1 MKKRG
6 IIFTLVIA
14 LVYLAFTAG
23 FNFLPRSVYSEL
35 EKRELKRFPTFTLD
49 SLLDGSYAAAISSWY
64 SDTEPYRDTL
74 MYASMQLRDLLGVR
88 FGAQNIQYVAQD
100 QDKSIEAHGQEEAL
114 PEIPAEH
121 LPEAAEDTVRTV
133 KAFEPDT
140 TEGSAEDVAKV
151 ASSGIILVG
160 SGENVRALMGFFGTE
175 RGGAKYAEVV
185 SQYGAAFGKSVKVWC
200 MPIPT
205 STEFY
210 CPEEAARFT
219 KKQWPVFNSIF
230 TNLTHGVKPVDI
242 YSVLAEHT
250 AEPIYLRTDHH
261 WAPLGAYYA
270 AQKFAQ
276 VAGVPF
282 ADLSTYE
289 EHVVHKFVGSMYGYS
304 QNIAVK
310 KAPEDFVYYIPTG
323 VEYTTTYVNYTLD
336 EEFHVTGEGRPYKGK
351 YFFSFKDGS
360 GAAYTTFMGGDI
372 KLTKV
377 ETSTHNG
384 RRLLVFKDSFGNA
397 VPGYL
402 FHSFEEIHVADF
414 RYFTKDVVSYVD
426 ENRITDILFAN
437 NITNTCVNYTYSR
450 YRKFL
455 NPADPG
461 LSAFSKD
468 TIPESVR
475 LRMTGKS
482 YPEEGAAIDWAD
494 LRYLKLL
501 YYDFNGRVRKG
512 EMVCNKAIADDL
524 VAIFK
529 ELYKA
534 KYQIAGIRLIDDFG
548 ADDQRSMEANNTSC
562 FNYRT
567 ATNSETKLSAH
578 ALGLAVDVNPLQN
591 PYVKGDIVEPESA
604 REYADRTVDF
614 PHKITADDLC
624 CKLFRAHG
632 FQWGG
637 AWNSVKDYQ
646 HFEKKQ

>member
-1 MKKRG
+1 MKRG
-6 IIFTLVIA
+6 VFFVTVIA
-14 LVYLAFTAG
+14 LVYLFFTAA
-23 FNFLPRSVYSEL
+23 FNLLPRSRYSVL
-35 EKRELKRFPTFTLD
+35 EKRELNRFPSFTFD
-49 SLLDGSYAAAISSWY
+49 SLADGSYTAAISSWY

-74 MYASMQLRDLLGVR
+74 MELSMQFRDLLGIR
-88 FGAQNIQYVAQD
+88 LGEQNIQYVSQEKNAAVETAGEEQD
-100 QDKSIEAHGQEEAL
+100 
-114 PEIPAEH
+114 PVV
-121 LPEAAEDTVRTV
+121 AAEKQEHAEAVEDSVKSV
-133 KAFEPDT
+133 KAFEHVDA
-140 TEGSAEDVAKV
+140 EGGIDDVAKV

-175 RGGAKYAEVV
+175 RGGAKYAEVIN
-185 SQYGAAFGKSVKVWC
+185 QYGATFGKSVKVWC

-210 CPEEAARFT
+210 CPEDAAKFT

-230 TNLTHGVKPVDI
+230 SNLSNGVRAVDI
-242 YSVLAEHT
+242 YSVLAQHT
-250 AEPIYLRTDHH
+250 DEPIYLRTDHH

-270 AQKFAQ
+270 AQEFAR

-282 ADLSTYE
+282 GDLSRYE
-289 EHVVHKFVGSMYGYS
+289 EHVVHRFVGSMYGYS
-304 QNIAVK
+304 QNVAVK
-310 KAPEDFVYYIPTG
+310 KAPEDFVYHIPTE

-336 EEFHVTGEGRPYKGK
+336 EEFHVTGESRPYKSK

-402 FHSFEEIHVADF
+402 FYSFEEIHVADF

-426 ENRITDILFAN
+426 ENHITDILFAN

-455 NPADPG
+455 NPVDPG
-461 LSAFSKD
+461 LSAFSAD
-468 TIPESVR
+468 TIPEAVK
-475 LRMTGKS
+475 LRMTGRS
-482 YPEEGAAIDWAD
+482 YSEEDAGISLSD

-501 YYDFNGRVRKG
+501 YYDFGGRVRRG
-512 EMVCNKAIADDL
+512 EMVCNMAIADDL
-524 VAIFK
+524 LYIFK

-534 KYQIAGIRLIDDFG
+534 KYPIASIRLIDDFDG
-548 ADDQRSMEANNTSC
+548 DDQRSMEANNTSC

-567 ATNSETKLSAH
+567 KTSGTSLSAH
-578 ALGLAVDVNPLQN
+578 ARGMAVDVNPLQN
-591 PYVKGDIVEPESA
+591 PYVKGEIIEPEAA

-614 PHKITADDLC
+614 PHKITDDDLC
-624 CKLFRAHG
+624 CKLFRSRG

-637 AWNSVKDYQ
+637 AWNSLKDYQ
-646 HFEKKQ
+646 HFEKK

>member
-1 MKKRG
+1 MKRG
-6 IIFTLVIA
+6 SFFVVVTA
-14 LVYLAFTAG
+14 LVYLLFTAA
-23 FNFLPRSVYSEL
+23 FNLLPRSRFSML

-49 SLLDGSYAAAISSWY
+49 SLSDGSYTAAIASWY

-74 MYASMQLRDLLGVR
+74 MELSMQFRDLLGVR
-88 FGAQNIQYVAQD
+88 FGEQNIQFVSQEQD
-100 QDKSIEAHGQEEAL
+100 SGVEMAGEEDD
-114 PEIPAEH
+114 PVV
-121 LPEAAEDTVRTV
+121 AAEDTVTTV
-133 KAFEPDT
+133 KAFEYDAS
-140 TEGSAEDVAKV
+140 GGGADDVAKV

-160 SGENVRALMGFFGTE
+160 SGEDIRALMGFFGTE
-175 RGGAKYAEVV
+175 RGGAKYSEVIN
-185 SQYGAAFGKSVKVWC
+185 QYGAAFGNAVKVWC

-210 CPEEAARFT
+210 CPAEAAKFT

-230 TNLTHGVKPVDI
+230 SNLSNGVRAVDI
-242 YSVLAEHT
+242 YSVLSQHT
-250 AEPIYLRTDHH
+250 DEAIYLRTDHH

-270 AQKFAQ
+270 AQEFAR

-282 ADLSTYE
+282 ADLSSYE
-289 EHVVHKFVGSMYGYS
+289 EHVVHRFVGSMYGYS
-304 QNIAVK
+304 QNAAVK
-310 KAPEDFVYYIPTG
+310 KAPEDFVYHIPTG
-323 VEYTTTYVNYTLD
+323 VEYTTTYVNYILD
-336 EEFHVTGEGRPYKGK
+336 EDFHVTGESKPFKSK

-372 KLTKV
+372 KQTRV

-426 ENRITDILFAN
+426 ENHITDILFAN
-437 NITNTCVNYTYSR
+437 NITNICVNYTYSR

-455 NPADPG
+455 NPVDPG
-461 LSAFSKD
+461 LSAFSAD
-468 TIPESVR
+468 TIPEPVK
-475 LRMTGKS
+475 LRMTGRS
-482 YPEEGAAIDWAD
+482 YPEEGAGEIGLSD

-501 YYDFNGRVRKG
+501 YYDFGGRVRRG
-512 EMVCNKAIADDL
+512 ELVCNKAVAEDL
-524 VAIFK
+524 LYIFK

-534 KYQIAGIRLIDDFG
+534 RYPIASIRLIDDFDG
-548 ADDQRSMEANNTSC
+548 DDIRSMEANNTSC
-562 FNYRT
+562 FNYRAKT
-567 ATNSETKLSAH
+567 SGTSLSAH

-591 PYVKGDIVEPESA
+591 PYVKGEIVEPESA
-604 REYADRTVDF
+604 RDYADRSVEF
-614 PHKITADDLC
+614 EHKITEEDLC
-624 CKLFRAHG
+624 CKLFRSRG

-646 HFEKKQ
+646 HFEKK

>member
-1 MKKRG
+1 MKRG
-6 IIFTLVIA
+6 LLPTLAIA
-14 LVYLAFTAG
+14 LVYLAFTAA
-23 FNFLPRSVYSEL
+23 FNLLPRSTYSEL
-35 EKRELKRFPTFTLD
+35 EKRELQKFPAFTVD

-74 MYASMQLRDLLGVR
+74 MEASMQLRDLCGIRLGE
-88 FGAQNIQYVAQD
+88 GNIQFVAGD
-100 QDKSIEAHGQEEAL
+100 TPVDVEE
-114 PEIPAEH
+114 I
-121 LPEAAEDTVRTV
+121 PEAAEEPVAEAEADTIPTV
-133 KAFEPDT
+133 KAFEPGMP
-140 TEGSAEDVAKV
+140 EGGADDVAKV

-175 RGGAKYAEVV
+175 KGGARYAESVNA
-185 SQYGAAFGKSVKVWC
+185 YGAAFGKSVKVYC

-210 CPEEAARFT
+210 CPEEASKFT

-230 TNLTHGVKPVDI
+230 THLSNGVIPVDI
-242 YSVLAEHT
+242 YTTLSEHVD
-250 AEPIYLRTDHH
+250 EPIYLRTDHH

-282 ADLSTYE
+282 RDISAYE
-289 EHVVHKFVGSMYGYS
+289 EHVVHGYVGSMYGYS
-304 QNIAVK
+304 QNAAVK
-310 KAPEDFVYYIPTG
+310 KAPEDFVYYIPTE
-323 VEYTTTYVNYTLD
+323 VEYATTYVNYTLD
-336 EEFHVTGEGRPYKGK
+336 EEYHVTGESKPYKSK

-360 GAAYTTFMGGDI
+360 GAAYTTFMGGDM

-384 RRLLVFKDSFGNA
+384 RRLLVIKDSFGNA

-402 FHSFEEIHVADF
+402 FYSFEEVHVADF

-426 ENRITDILFAN
+426 QNRITDILFAS

-461 LSAFSKD
+461 LSAFRAD
-468 TIPESVR
+468 TIPEAVQ
-475 LRMTGKS
+475 LRMIGKS
-482 YPEEGAAIDWAD
+482 YPEEGAQIQMSD

-501 YYDFNGRVRKG
+501 YYDYNGRVRQG
-512 EMVCNKAIADDL
+512 EMVCNKAISDDL
-524 VAIFK
+524 LYIFK

-534 KYQIAGIRLIDDFG
+534 KYPIAGIRLIDDYG
-548 ADDQRSMEANNTSC
+548 ADDRRSMEANNTSC

-567 ATNSETKLSAH
+567 ATNSESVLSAH
-578 ALGLAVDVNPLQN
+578 ARGMAVDVNPLQN
-591 PYVKGDIVEPESA
+591 PYVKGDIVEPEA
-604 REYADRTVDF
+604 AWEFADRTVDF
-614 PHKITADDLC
+614 PHKITDDDLC
-624 CKLFRAHG
+624 CKLFRSRG

-637 AWNSVKDYQ
+637 AWHSVKDYQ
-646 HFEKKQ
+646 HFEKKL

>member
-1 MKKRG
+1 MKRG
-6 IIFTLVIA
+6 VFFVTVIA
-14 LVYLAFTAG
+14 LVYLFFTAA
-23 FNFLPRSVYSEL
+23 FNLLPRSRYSVL
-35 EKRELKRFPTFTLD
+35 EKRELNRFPSFTLD
-49 SLLDGSYAAAISSWY
+49 SLADGSYTAAISSWY

-74 MYASMQLRDLLGVR
+74 MELSMQFRDLLGIR
-88 FGAQNIQYVAQD
+88 LGEQSIQYV
-100 QDKSIEAHGQEEAL
+100 SQEKNAAVETAGEEHD
-114 PEIPAEH
+114 PVVAAEKQEH
-121 LPEAAEDTVRTV
+121 AEAAEDSVKSV
-133 KAFEPDT
+133 KAFEHVDA
-140 TEGSAEDVAKV
+140 EGGIDDVAKV

-175 RGGAKYAEVV
+175 RGGAKYAEVIN
-185 SQYGAAFGKSVKVWC
+185 QYGATFGKSVKVWC

-210 CPEEAARFT
+210 CPEDAAKFT

-230 TNLTHGVKPVDI
+230 SNLSNGVRAVDI
-242 YSVLAEHT
+242 YSVLAQHT
-250 AEPIYLRTDHH
+250 DEPIYLRTDHH

-270 AQKFAQ
+270 AQEFAR

-282 ADLSTYE
+282 GDLSRYE
-289 EHVVHKFVGSMYGYS
+289 EHVVHRFVGSMYGYS
-304 QNIAVK
+304 QNVAVK
-310 KAPEDFVYYIPTG
+310 KAPEDFVYHIPTE

-336 EEFHVTGEGRPYKGK
+336 EEFHVTGESRPYKSK

-402 FHSFEEIHVADF
+402 FYSFEEIHVADF

-426 ENRITDILFAN
+426 ENHITDILFAN

-455 NPADPG
+455 NPVDPG
-461 LSAFSKD
+461 LSAFSAD
-468 TIPESVR
+468 TIPEAVK
-475 LRMTGKS
+475 LRMTGRS
-482 YPEEGAAIDWAD
+482 YPEEDAGISLSD

-501 YYDFNGRVRKG
+501 YYDFGGRVRRG

-524 VAIFK
+524 LYIFK

-534 KYQIAGIRLIDDFG
+534 KYPIASIRLIDDFDG
-548 ADDQRSMEANNTSC
+548 DDQRSMEANNTSC

-567 ATNSETKLSAH
+567 KTSGTSLSAH
-578 ALGLAVDVNPLQN
+578 ARGMAVDVNPLQN
-591 PYVKGDIVEPESA
+591 PYVKGEIVEPEAA

-614 PHKITADDLC
+614 PHKITDDDLC
-624 CKLFRAHG
+624 CKLFRSRG

-646 HFEKKQ
+646 HFEKK

>member
-1 MKKRG
+1 MKRG
-6 IIFTLVIA
+6 VFFVTVIA
-14 LVYLAFTAG
+14 LVYLFFTAA
-23 FNFLPRSVYSEL
+23 FNLLPRSRYSVL
-35 EKRELKRFPTFTLD
+35 EKRELNRFPSFTLD
-49 SLLDGSYAAAISSWY
+49 SLADGSYTAAISSWY

-74 MYASMQLRDLLGVR
+74 MELSMQFRDLLGIR
-88 FGAQNIQYVAQD
+88 LGEQNIQYVSQEKNAAVETAGEEQD
-100 QDKSIEAHGQEEAL
+100 PVVAAEKQEHA
-114 PEIPAEH
+114 
-121 LPEAAEDTVRTV
+121 EAAEDSVKSV
-133 KAFEPDT
+133 KAFEHVDA
-140 TEGSAEDVAKV
+140 EGGIDDVAKV

-175 RGGAKYAEVV
+175 RGGAKYAEVIN
-185 SQYGAAFGKSVKVWC
+185 QYGATFGKSVKVWC

-210 CPEEAARFT
+210 CPEDAAKFT

-230 TNLTHGVKPVDI
+230 SNLSNGVRAVDI
-242 YSVLAEHT
+242 YSVLAQHT
-250 AEPIYLRTDHH
+250 DEPIYLRTDHH

-270 AQKFAQ
+270 AQEFAR

-282 ADLSTYE
+282 GDLSRYE
-289 EHVVHKFVGSMYGYS
+289 EHVVHRFVGSMYGYS
-304 QNIAVK
+304 QNVAVK
-310 KAPEDFVYYIPTG
+310 KAPEDFVYHIPTE

-336 EEFHVTGEGRPYKGK
+336 EEFHVTGESRPYKSK

-402 FHSFEEIHVADF
+402 FYSFEEIHVADF

-426 ENRITDILFAN
+426 ENHITDILFAN

-455 NPADPG
+455 NPVDPG
-461 LSAFSKD
+461 LSAFSAD
-468 TIPESVR
+468 TIPEAVK
-475 LRMTGKS
+475 LRMTGRS
-482 YPEEGAAIDWAD
+482 YPEEDAGISLSD

-501 YYDFNGRVRKG
+501 YYDFGGRVRRG

-524 VAIFK
+524 LYIFK

-534 KYQIAGIRLIDDFG
+534 KYPIASIRLIDDFDG
-548 ADDQRSMEANNTSC
+548 DDQRSMEANNTSC

-567 ATNSETKLSAH
+567 KTSGTSLSAH
-578 ALGLAVDVNPLQN
+578 ARGMAVDVNPLQN
-591 PYVKGDIVEPESA
+591 PYVKGEIVEPEAA

-614 PHKITADDLC
+614 PHKITDDDLC
-624 CKLFRAHG
+624 CKLFRSRG

-637 AWNSVKDYQ
+637 AWNSMKDYQ
-646 HFEKKQ
+646 HFEKK

>member
-1 MKKRG
+1 MKRG
-6 IIFTLVIA
+6 VFFVTVIA
-14 LVYLAFTAG
+14 LVYLFFTAA
-23 FNFLPRSVYSEL
+23 FNLLPRSRYSVL
-35 EKRELKRFPTFTLD
+35 EKRELNRFPSFTLD
-49 SLLDGSYAAAISSWY
+49 SLADGSYTAAISSWY

-74 MYASMQLRDLLGVR
+74 MELSMQFRDLLGIR
-88 FGAQNIQYVAQD
+88 LGEQNIQYVSQEKNAAVETAGEEQD
-100 QDKSIEAHGQEEAL
+100 PVVAAEKQEHA
-114 PEIPAEH
+114 
-121 LPEAAEDTVRTV
+121 EAAEDSVKSV
-133 KAFEPDT
+133 KAFEHVDA
-140 TEGSAEDVAKV
+140 EGGIDDVAKV

-175 RGGAKYAEVV
+175 RGGAKYAEVIN
-185 SQYGAAFGKSVKVWC
+185 QYGATFGKSVKVWC

-210 CPEEAARFT
+210 CPEDAAKFT

-230 TNLTHGVKPVDI
+230 SNLSNGVRAVDI
-242 YSVLAEHT
+242 YSVLAQHT
-250 AEPIYLRTDHH
+250 DEPIYLRTDHH

-270 AQKFAQ
+270 AQEFAR

-282 ADLSTYE
+282 GDLSRYE
-289 EHVVHKFVGSMYGYS
+289 EHVVHRFVGSMYGYS
-304 QNIAVK
+304 QNVAVK
-310 KAPEDFVYYIPTG
+310 KAPEDFVYHIPTE

-336 EEFHVTGEGRPYKGK
+336 EEFHVTGESRPYKSK

-402 FHSFEEIHVADF
+402 FYSFEEIHVADF

-426 ENRITDILFAN
+426 ENHITDILFAN

-455 NPADPG
+455 NPVDPG
-461 LSAFSKD
+461 LSAFSAD
-468 TIPESVR
+468 TIPEAVK
-475 LRMTGKS
+475 LRMTGRS
-482 YPEEGAAIDWAD
+482 YSEEDAGISLSD

-501 YYDFNGRVRKG
+501 YYDFGGRVRRG

-524 VAIFK
+524 LYIFK

-534 KYQIAGIRLIDDFG
+534 KYPIASIRLIDDFDG
-548 ADDQRSMEANNTSC
+548 DDQRSMEANNTSC

-567 ATNSETKLSAH
+567 KTSGTSLSAH
-578 ALGLAVDVNPLQN
+578 ARGMAVDVNPLQN
-591 PYVKGDIVEPESA
+591 PYVKGEIVEPEAA

-614 PHKITADDLC
+614 PHKITDDDLC
-624 CKLFRAHG
+624 CKLFRSRG

-646 HFEKKQ
+646 HFEKK

>member
-1 MKKRG
+1 MKRG
-6 IIFTLVIA
+6 VFFVTVIA
-14 LVYLAFTAG
+14 LVYLFFTAA
-23 FNFLPRSVYSEL
+23 FNLLPRSHYSVL
-35 EKRELKRFPTFTLD
+35 EKRELNRFPSFTLD
-49 SLLDGSYAAAISSWY
+49 SLADGSYTAAISSWY

-74 MYASMQLRDLLGVR
+74 MELSMQFRDLLGIR
-88 FGAQNIQYVAQD
+88 LGEQNIQYVSQEKNAVVETAGKEQD
-100 QDKSIEAHGQEEAL
+100 PVVAAEKQEHA
-114 PEIPAEH
+114 
-121 LPEAAEDTVRTV
+121 EAAEDSVKSV
-133 KAFEPDT
+133 KAFEHVDA
-140 TEGSAEDVAKV
+140 EGGIDDVAKV

-175 RGGAKYAEVV
+175 RGGAKYAEVIN
-185 SQYGAAFGKSVKVWC
+185 QYGATFGKSVKVWC

-210 CPEEAARFT
+210 CPEDAAKFT

-230 TNLTHGVKPVDI
+230 SNLSNGVRAVDI
-242 YSVLAEHT
+242 YSVLAQHT
-250 AEPIYLRTDHH
+250 DEPIYLRTDHH

-270 AQKFAQ
+270 AQEFAR

-282 ADLSTYE
+282 GDLSRYE
-289 EHVVHKFVGSMYGYS
+289 EHVVHRFVGSMYGYS
-304 QNIAVK
+304 QNVAVK
-310 KAPEDFVYYIPTG
+310 KAPEDFVYHIPTE

-336 EEFHVTGEGRPYKGK
+336 EEFHVTGESRPYKSK

-402 FHSFEEIHVADF
+402 FYSFEEIHVADF

-426 ENRITDILFAN
+426 ENHITDILFAN

-455 NPADPG
+455 NPVDPG
-461 LSAFSKD
+461 LSAFSAD
-468 TIPESVR
+468 TIPEAVK
-475 LRMTGKS
+475 LRMTGRS
-482 YPEEGAAIDWAD
+482 YPEEDTGISLSD

-501 YYDFNGRVRKG
+501 YYDFGGRVRLG

-524 VAIFK
+524 LYIFK

-534 KYQIAGIRLIDDFG
+534 KYPIASIRLIDDFDG
-548 ADDQRSMEANNTSC
+548 DDQRSMEANNTSC

-567 ATNSETKLSAH
+567 KTSGTSLSAH
-578 ALGLAVDVNPLQN
+578 ARGMAVDVNPLQN
-591 PYVKGDIVEPESA
+591 PYVKGEIVEPEAA

-614 PHKITADDLC
+614 PHKITDDDLC
-624 CKLFRAHG
+624 CKLFRSRG

-646 HFEKKQ
+646 HFEKK

>member
-1 MKKRG
+1 MKRG
-6 IIFTLVIA
+6 VFFVTVIA
-14 LVYLAFTAG
+14 LVYLFFTAA
-23 FNFLPRSVYSEL
+23 FNLLPRSRYSVL
-35 EKRELKRFPTFTLD
+35 EKRELNRFPSFTLD
-49 SLLDGSYAAAISSWY
+49 SLADGSYTAAISSWY

-74 MYASMQLRDLLGVR
+74 MELSMQFRDLLGIR
-88 FGAQNIQYVAQD
+88 LGEQNIQYVSQEKNAAVETVGEEQD
-100 QDKSIEAHGQEEAL
+100 
-114 PEIPAEH
+114 PVV
-121 LPEAAEDTVRTV
+121 AAEKQEHAEAVEDSVKSV
-133 KAFEPDT
+133 KAFEHVDA
-140 TEGSAEDVAKV
+140 EGGIDDVAKV

-175 RGGAKYAEVV
+175 RGGAKYAEVIN
-185 SQYGAAFGKSVKVWC
+185 QYGATFGKSVKVWC

-210 CPEEAARFT
+210 CPEDAAKFT

-230 TNLTHGVKPVDI
+230 SNLSNGVRAVDI
-242 YSVLAEHT
+242 YSVLAQHT
-250 AEPIYLRTDHH
+250 DEPIYLRTDHH

-270 AQKFAQ
+270 AQEFAR

-282 ADLSTYE
+282 GDLSRYE
-289 EHVVHKFVGSMYGYS
+289 EHVVHRFVGSMYGYS
-304 QNIAVK
+304 QNVAVK
-310 KAPEDFVYYIPTG
+310 KAPEDFVYHIPTE

-336 EEFHVTGEGRPYKGK
+336 EEFHVTGESRPYKSK

-402 FHSFEEIHVADF
+402 FYSFEEIHVADF

-426 ENRITDILFAN
+426 ENHITDILFAN

-455 NPADPG
+455 NPVDPG
-461 LSAFSKD
+461 LSAFSAD
-468 TIPESVR
+468 TIPEAVK
-475 LRMTGKS
+475 LRMTGRS
-482 YPEEGAAIDWAD
+482 YSEEDAGISLSD

-501 YYDFNGRVRKG
+501 YYDFGGRVRRG

-524 VAIFK
+524 LYIFK

-534 KYQIAGIRLIDDFG
+534 KYPIASIRLIDDFDG
-548 ADDQRSMEANNTSC
+548 DDQRSMEANNTSC

-567 ATNSETKLSAH
+567 KTSGTSLSAH
-578 ALGLAVDVNPLQN
+578 ARGMAVDVNPLQN
-591 PYVKGDIVEPESA
+591 PYVKGEIVEPEAA

-614 PHKITADDLC
+614 PHKITDDDLC
-624 CKLFRAHG
+624 CKLFRSRG

-646 HFEKKQ
+646 HFEKK

>member
-1 MKKRG
+1 MKRG
-6 IIFTLVIA
+6 VFFVTVIA
-14 LVYLAFTAG
+14 LVYLFFTAA
-23 FNFLPRSVYSEL
+23 FNLLPRSRYSVL
-35 EKRELKRFPTFTLD
+35 EKRELNRFPSFTLD
-49 SLLDGSYAAAISSWY
+49 SLADGSYTAAISSWY

-74 MYASMQLRDLLGVR
+74 MELSMQFRDLLGIR
-88 FGAQNIQYVAQD
+88 LGEQNIQYV
-100 QDKSIEAHGQEEAL
+100 SQEKNAAVETAGEEHD
-114 PEIPAEH
+114 PVVAAEKQEH
-121 LPEAAEDTVRTV
+121 AEAAEDSVKSV
-133 KAFEPDT
+133 KAFEHVDA
-140 TEGSAEDVAKV
+140 EGGIDDVAKV

-175 RGGAKYAEVV
+175 RGGAKYAEVIN
-185 SQYGAAFGKSVKVWC
+185 QYGATFGKSVKVWC

-210 CPEEAARFT
+210 CPEDAAKFT

-230 TNLTHGVKPVDI
+230 SNLSNGVRAVDI
-242 YSVLAEHT
+242 YSVLAQHT
-250 AEPIYLRTDHH
+250 DEPIYLRTDHH

-270 AQKFAQ
+270 AQEFAR

-282 ADLSTYE
+282 GDLSRYE
-289 EHVVHKFVGSMYGYS
+289 EHVVHRFVGSMYGYS
-304 QNIAVK
+304 QNVAVK
-310 KAPEDFVYYIPTG
+310 KAPEDFVYHIPTE

-336 EEFHVTGEGRPYKGK
+336 EEFHVTGESRPYKSK

-402 FHSFEEIHVADF
+402 FYSFEEIHVADF

-426 ENRITDILFAN
+426 ENHITDILFAN

-455 NPADPG
+455 NPVDPG
-461 LSAFSKD
+461 LSAFSAD
-468 TIPESVR
+468 TIPEAVK
-475 LRMTGKS
+475 LRMTGRS
-482 YPEEGAAIDWAD
+482 YPEEDAGISLSD

-501 YYDFNGRVRKG
+501 YYDFGGRVRRG

-524 VAIFK
+524 LYIFK
-529 ELYKA
+529 ELYKS
-534 KYQIAGIRLIDDFG
+534 KYPIASIRLIDDFDG
-548 ADDQRSMEANNTSC
+548 DDQRSMEANNTSC

-567 ATNSETKLSAH
+567 KTSGTSLSAH
-578 ALGLAVDVNPLQN
+578 ARGMAVDVNPLQN
-591 PYVKGDIVEPESA
+591 PYVKGEIVEPEAA

-614 PHKITADDLC
+614 PHKITDDDLC
-624 CKLFRAHG
+624 CKLFRSRG

-646 HFEKKQ
+646 HFEKK

>member
-1 MKKRG
+1 MKRG
-6 IIFTLVIA
+6 VFFITVIA
-14 LVYLAFTAG
+14 LVYLFFTAA
-23 FNFLPRSVYSEL
+23 FNLLPRSRYSVL
-35 EKRELKRFPTFTLD
+35 EKRELNRFPSFTLD
-49 SLLDGSYAAAISSWY
+49 SLADGSYTAAISSWY

-74 MYASMQLRDLLGVR
+74 MELSMQFRDLLGIR
-88 FGAQNIQYVAQD
+88 LGEQNIQYVSQEKNAAVETAGEEQD
-100 QDKSIEAHGQEEAL
+100 PVVAAEKQEHA
-114 PEIPAEH
+114 
-121 LPEAAEDTVRTV
+121 EAAEDSVKSV
-133 KAFEPDT
+133 KAFEHVDA
-140 TEGSAEDVAKV
+140 EGGIDDVAKV

-175 RGGAKYAEVV
+175 RGGAKYAEIIN
-185 SQYGAAFGKSVKVWC
+185 QYGATFGKSVKVWC

-210 CPEEAARFT
+210 CPEDAAKFT

-230 TNLTHGVKPVDI
+230 SNLSNGVRAVDI
-242 YSVLAEHT
+242 YSVLAQHT
-250 AEPIYLRTDHH
+250 DEPIYLRTDHH

-270 AQKFAQ
+270 AQEFAR

-282 ADLSTYE
+282 GDLSRYE
-289 EHVVHKFVGSMYGYS
+289 EHVVHRFVGSMYGYS
-304 QNIAVK
+304 QNVAVK
-310 KAPEDFVYYIPTG
+310 KAPEDFVYHIPTE

-336 EEFHVTGEGRPYKGK
+336 EEFHVTGESRPYKSK

-402 FHSFEEIHVADF
+402 FYSFEEIHVADF

-426 ENRITDILFAN
+426 ENHITDILFAN

-455 NPADPG
+455 NPVDPG
-461 LSAFSKD
+461 LSAFSAD
-468 TIPESVR
+468 TIPEAVK
-475 LRMTGKS
+475 LRMTGRS
-482 YPEEGAAIDWAD
+482 YPEEDAGISLSD

-501 YYDFNGRVRKG
+501 YYDFGGRVRRG
-512 EMVCNKAIADDL
+512 EMVCNRAIADDL
-524 VAIFK
+524 LYIFK

-534 KYQIAGIRLIDDFG
+534 KYPIASIRLIDDFDG
-548 ADDQRSMEANNTSC
+548 DDQRSMEANNTSC

-567 ATNSETKLSAH
+567 KTSGTSLSAH
-578 ALGLAVDVNPLQN
+578 ARGMAVDVNPLQN
-591 PYVKGDIVEPESA
+591 PYVKGEIVEPEAA

-614 PHKITADDLC
+614 PHKITDDDLC
-624 CKLFRAHG
+624 CKLFRSRG

-646 HFEKKQ
+646 HFEKK

>member
-1 MKKRG
+1 MKRG
-6 IIFTLVIA
+6 VFFVTVIA
-14 LVYLAFTAG
+14 LVYLFFTAA
-23 FNFLPRSVYSEL
+23 FNLLPRSRYSVL
-35 EKRELKRFPTFTLD
+35 EKRELNRFPSFTLD
-49 SLLDGSYAAAISSWY
+49 SLADGSYTAAISSWY

-74 MYASMQLRDLLGVR
+74 MELSMQFRDLLGIR
-88 FGAQNIQYVAQD
+88 LGEQNIQYVSQEKNAAVETAGEEQD
-100 QDKSIEAHGQEEAL
+100 
-114 PEIPAEH
+114 PVV
-121 LPEAAEDTVRTV
+121 AAEKQEHAEAVEDSVKSV
-133 KAFEPDT
+133 KAFEHVDA
-140 TEGSAEDVAKV
+140 EGGIDDVAKV

-175 RGGAKYAEVV
+175 RGGAKYAEVIN
-185 SQYGAAFGKSVKVWC
+185 QYGATFGKSVKVWC

-210 CPEEAARFT
+210 CPEDAAKFT

-230 TNLTHGVKPVDI
+230 SNLSNGVRAVDI
-242 YSVLAEHT
+242 YSVLAQHT
-250 AEPIYLRTDHH
+250 DEPIYLRTDHH

-270 AQKFAQ
+270 AQEFAR

-282 ADLSTYE
+282 GDLSRYE
-289 EHVVHKFVGSMYGYS
+289 EHVVHRFVGSMYGYS
-304 QNIAVK
+304 QNVAVK
-310 KAPEDFVYYIPTG
+310 KAPEDFVYHIPTE

-336 EEFHVTGEGRPYKGK
+336 EEFHVTGESRPYKSK

-402 FHSFEEIHVADF
+402 FYSFEEIHVADF

-426 ENRITDILFAN
+426 ENHITDILFAN

-455 NPADPG
+455 NPVDPG
-461 LSAFSKD
+461 LSAFSAD
-468 TIPESVR
+468 TIPEAVK
-475 LRMTGKS
+475 LRMTGRS
-482 YPEEGAAIDWAD
+482 YSEEDAGISLSD

-501 YYDFNGRVRKG
+501 YYDFGGRVRRG

-524 VAIFK
+524 LYIFK

-534 KYQIAGIRLIDDFG
+534 KYPIASIRLIDDFDG
-548 ADDQRSMEANNTSC
+548 DDQRSMEANNTSC

-567 ATNSETKLSAH
+567 KTSGTSLSAH
-578 ALGLAVDVNPLQN
+578 ARGMAVDVNPLQN
-591 PYVKGDIVEPESA
+591 PYVKGEIVEPEAA

-614 PHKITADDLC
+614 PHKITDDDLC
-624 CKLFRAHG
+624 CKLFRSRG

-646 HFEKKQ
+646 HFEKK

>member
-1 MKKRG
+1 MKRG
-6 IIFTLVIA
+6 VFFVTVIA
-14 LVYLAFTAG
+14 LVYLFFTAA
-23 FNFLPRSVYSEL
+23 FNLLPRSRYSVL
-35 EKRELKRFPTFTLD
+35 EKRELNRFPSFTLD
-49 SLLDGSYAAAISSWY
+49 SLADGSYTAAISSWY

-74 MYASMQLRDLLGVR
+74 MELSMQFRDLLGIR
-88 FGAQNIQYVAQD
+88 LGEQNIQYV
-100 QDKSIEAHGQEEAL
+100 SQEKNATVETAGEEHD
-114 PEIPAEH
+114 PVVAAEKH
-121 LPEAAEDTVRTV
+121 EHAEAAEDTVKSV
-133 KAFEPDT
+133 KAFEHADE
-140 TEGSAEDVAKV
+140 EGGVDDVAKV

-175 RGGAKYAEVV
+175 RGGAKYAEVIN
-185 SQYGAAFGKSVKVWC
+185 QYGATFGKSVKVWC

-210 CPEEAARFT
+210 CPEDAAKFT

-230 TNLTHGVKPVDI
+230 SNLSNGVRAVDI
-242 YSVLAEHT
+242 YSVLAQHT
-250 AEPIYLRTDHH
+250 DEPIYLRTDHH

-270 AQKFAQ
+270 AQEFAR

-282 ADLSTYE
+282 GDLSRYE
-289 EHVVHKFVGSMYGYS
+289 EHVVHRFVGSMYGYS
-304 QNIAVK
+304 QNVAVK
-310 KAPEDFVYYIPTG
+310 KAPEDFVYHIPTE

-336 EEFHVTGEGRPYKGK
+336 EEFHVTGESRPYKSK

-402 FHSFEEIHVADF
+402 FYSFEEIHVADF

-426 ENRITDILFAN
+426 ENHITDILFAN

-455 NPADPG
+455 NPVDPG
-461 LSAFSKD
+461 LSAFSAD
-468 TIPESVR
+468 TIPEAVK
-475 LRMTGKS
+475 LRMTGRS
-482 YPEEGAAIDWAD
+482 YPEEDAGISLSD

-501 YYDFNGRVRKG
+501 YYDFGGRVRRG

-524 VAIFK
+524 LYIFK

-534 KYQIAGIRLIDDFG
+534 KYPIASIRLIDDFDG
-548 ADDQRSMEANNTSC
+548 DDQRSMEANNTSC

-567 ATNSETKLSAH
+567 KTSGTSLSAH
-578 ALGLAVDVNPLQN
+578 ARGMAVDVNPLQN
-591 PYVKGDIVEPESA
+591 PYVKGEIVEPEAA

-614 PHKITADDLC
+614 PHKITDDDLC
-624 CKLFRAHG
+624 CKLFRSRG

-646 HFEKKQ
+646 HFEKK

>member
-1 MKKRG
+1 MKRG
-6 IIFTLVIA
+6 VFFVTVIA
-14 LVYLAFTAG
+14 LVYLTFTAA
-23 FNFLPRSVYSEL
+23 FNLLPRSVYSEL
-35 EKRELKRFPTFTLD
+35 EKRELKHFPTFTLD
-49 SLLDGSYAAAISSWY
+49 SLADGSYASAISSWY
-64 SDTEPYRDTL
+64 SDTEPCRDTL
-74 MYASMQLRDLLGVR
+74 MFLSMQFKDMLGVR
-88 FGAQNIQYVAQD
+88 FGDQNIQYVTSDSDVAV
-100 QDKSIEAHGQEEAL
+100 ET
-114 PEIPAEH
+114 
-121 LPEAAEDTVRTV
+121 AAEEPDPVIDADTVKTV
-133 KAFEPDT
+133 KAFELAEP
-140 TEGSAEDVAKV
+140 EGSAEDIAKV

-175 RGGAKYAEVV
+175 RGGAKYAEVIN
-185 SQYGAAFGKSVKVWC
+185 QYGAAFGNSVRIWC

-210 CPEEAARFT
+210 CPKEAAKFT

-230 TNLTHGVKPVDI
+230 SNLSNGVKAVDI

-250 AEPIYLRTDHH
+250 DEPIYLRTDHH

-270 AQKFAQ
+270 AQKFAGL
-276 VAGVPF
+276 AGVPF
-282 ADLSTYE
+282 EDLSTYE
-289 EHVVHKFVGSMYGYS
+289 EHVVHNFVGSMYGYS
-304 QNIAVK
+304 HNIAVK

-323 VEYTTTYVNYTLD
+323 VEYTTTYVNYSLD
-336 EEFHVTGEGRPYKGK
+336 EEFHVTGESRPYKGK

-377 ETSTHNG
+377 ETSVHNG

-402 FHSFEEIHVADF
+402 FHSFEEVHVVDF
-414 RYFTKDVVSYVD
+414 RYFTKDVISYVD
-426 ENRITDILFAN
+426 ENHITDILFAN
-437 NITNTCVNYTYSR
+437 NITNTCVNYTYTR

-455 NPADPG
+455 NPVDPG

-468 TIPESVR
+468 TISEPVR

-482 YPEEGAAIDWAD
+482 YPEEGAQIELSD

-501 YYDFNGRVRKG
+501 YYDYNGRVRKG

-524 VAIFK
+524 LAIFK

-534 KYQIAGIRLIDDFG
+534 KYPIASIRLIDDFD
-548 ADDQRSMEANNTSC
+548 ADDLRSMEANNTSC

-567 ATNSETKLSAH
+567 ATNSDVVLSAH
-578 ALGLAVDVNPLQN
+578 ARGMAVDVNPLQN
-591 PYVKGDIVEPESA
+591 PYVKGDIVEPEAA

-614 PHKITADDLC
+614 PHKITAEDLC
-624 CKLFRAHG
+624 CKLFRSHG

>member
-1 MKKRG
+1 MKRG
-6 IIFTLVIA
+6 VFFVTVIA
-14 LVYLAFTAG
+14 LVYLFFTAA
-23 FNFLPRSVYSEL
+23 FNLLPRSRYSVL
-35 EKRELKRFPTFTLD
+35 EKRELNRFPSFTLD
-49 SLLDGSYAAAISSWY
+49 SLADGSYTAAISSWY

-74 MYASMQLRDLLGVR
+74 MELSMQFRDLLGIR
-88 FGAQNIQYVAQD
+88 LGEQNIQYVSQEKNAAVETAGEEQD
-100 QDKSIEAHGQEEAL
+100 PVVAAEKQEHA
-114 PEIPAEH
+114 
-121 LPEAAEDTVRTV
+121 EAAEDSVKSV
-133 KAFEPDT
+133 KAFEHVDA
-140 TEGSAEDVAKV
+140 EGGIDDVAKV

-175 RGGAKYAEVV
+175 RGGAKYAEVIN
-185 SQYGAAFGKSVKVWC
+185 QYGATFGKSVKVWC

-210 CPEEAARFT
+210 CPEDAAKFT

-230 TNLTHGVKPVDI
+230 SNLSNGVRAVDI
-242 YSVLAEHT
+242 YSVLAQHT
-250 AEPIYLRTDHH
+250 DEPIYLRTDHH

-270 AQKFAQ
+270 AQEFAR

-282 ADLSTYE
+282 GDLSRYE
-289 EHVVHKFVGSMYGYS
+289 EHVVHRFVGSMYGYS
-304 QNIAVK
+304 QNVAVK
-310 KAPEDFVYYIPTG
+310 KAPEDFVYHIPTE

-336 EEFHVTGEGRPYKGK
+336 EEFHVTGESRPYKSK

-402 FHSFEEIHVADF
+402 FYSFEEIHVADF

-426 ENRITDILFAN
+426 ENHITDILFAN

-455 NPADPG
+455 NPVDPG
-461 LSAFSKD
+461 LSAFSAD
-468 TIPESVR
+468 TIPEAVK
-475 LRMTGKS
+475 LRMTGRS
-482 YPEEGAAIDWAD
+482 YPEEDAGISLSD

-501 YYDFNGRVRKG
+501 YYDFGGRVRRG

-524 VAIFK
+524 LYIFK
-529 ELYKA
+529 DLYKA
-534 KYQIAGIRLIDDFG
+534 KYPIASIRLIDDFDG
-548 ADDQRSMEANNTSC
+548 DDQRSMEANNTSC

-567 ATNSETKLSAH
+567 KTSGTSLSAH
-578 ALGLAVDVNPLQN
+578 ARGMAVDVNPLQN
-591 PYVKGDIVEPESA
+591 PYVKGEIVEPEAA

-614 PHKITADDLC
+614 PHKITDDDLC
-624 CKLFRAHG
+624 CKLFRSRG

-646 HFEKKQ
+646 HFEKK

>member
-1 MKKRG
+1 MKRG
-6 IIFTLVIA
+6 VFFVTVIA
-14 LVYLAFTAG
+14 LVYLFFTAA
-23 FNFLPRSVYSEL
+23 FNLLPRSHYSVL
-35 EKRELKRFPTFTLD
+35 EKRELNRFPSFTLD
-49 SLLDGSYAAAISSWY
+49 SLADGSYTAAISSWY

-74 MYASMQLRDLLGVR
+74 MELSMQFRDLLGIR
-88 FGAQNIQYVAQD
+88 LGEQNIQYV
-100 QDKSIEAHGQEEAL
+100 SQEKNAAVETAGEEHD
-114 PEIPAEH
+114 PVVAAEKQEH
-121 LPEAAEDTVRTV
+121 AEAAEDSVKSV
-133 KAFEPDT
+133 KAFEHVDA
-140 TEGSAEDVAKV
+140 EGGIDDVAKV

-175 RGGAKYAEVV
+175 RGGAKYAEVIN
-185 SQYGAAFGKSVKVWC
+185 QYGATFGKSVKVWC

-210 CPEEAARFT
+210 CPEDAAKFT

-230 TNLTHGVKPVDI
+230 SNLSNGVRAVDI
-242 YSVLAEHT
+242 YSVLAQHT
-250 AEPIYLRTDHH
+250 DEPIYLRTDHH

-270 AQKFAQ
+270 AQEFAR

-282 ADLSTYE
+282 GDLSRYE
-289 EHVVHKFVGSMYGYS
+289 EHVVHRFVGSMYGYS
-304 QNIAVK
+304 QNVAVK
-310 KAPEDFVYYIPTG
+310 KAPEDFVYHIPTE

-336 EEFHVTGEGRPYKGK
+336 EEFHVTGESRPYKSK

-402 FHSFEEIHVADF
+402 FYSFEEIHVADF

-426 ENRITDILFAN
+426 ENHITDILFAN

-455 NPADPG
+455 NPVDPG
-461 LSAFSKD
+461 LSAFSAD
-468 TIPESVR
+468 TIPEAVK
-475 LRMTGKS
+475 LRMAGRS
-482 YPEEGAAIDWAD
+482 YPEEDAGISLSD

-501 YYDFNGRVRKG
+501 YYDFGGRVRRG
-512 EMVCNKAIADDL
+512 EMVCNRAIADDL
-524 VAIFK
+524 LYIFK

-534 KYQIAGIRLIDDFG
+534 KYPIASIRLIDDFDG
-548 ADDQRSMEANNTSC
+548 DDQRSMEANNTSC

-567 ATNSETKLSAH
+567 KTSGTSLSAH
-578 ALGLAVDVNPLQN
+578 ARGMAVDVNPLQN
-591 PYVKGDIVEPESA
+591 PYVKGEIVEPEAA

-614 PHKITADDLC
+614 PHKITDDDLC
-624 CKLFRAHG
+624 CKLFRSRG

-646 HFEKKQ
+646 HFEKK

>member
-1 MKKRG
+1 M
-6 IIFTLVIA
+6 LV
-14 LVYLAFTAG
+14 F
-23 FNFLPRSVYSEL
+23 P
-35 EKRELKRFPTFTLD
+35 EK
-49 SLLDGSYAAAISSWY
+49 
-64 SDTEPYRDTL
+64 
-74 MYASMQLRDLLGVR
+74 
-88 FGAQNIQYVAQD
+88 
-100 QDKSIEAHGQEEAL
+100 QEHA
-114 PEIPAEH
+114 
-121 LPEAAEDTVRTV
+121 EAAEDSVKSV
-133 KAFEPDT
+133 KAFEHVDA
-140 TEGSAEDVAKV
+140 EGGIDDVAKV

-175 RGGAKYAEVV
+175 RGGAKYAEVIN
-185 SQYGAAFGKSVKVWC
+185 QYGATFGKSVKVWC

-210 CPEEAARFT
+210 CPEDAAKFT

-230 TNLTHGVKPVDI
+230 SNLSNGVRAVDI
-242 YSVLAEHT
+242 YSVLAQHT
-250 AEPIYLRTDHH
+250 DEPIYLRTDHH

-270 AQKFAQ
+270 AQEFAR

-282 ADLSTYE
+282 GDLSRYE
-289 EHVVHKFVGSMYGYS
+289 EHVVHRFVGSMYGYS
-304 QNIAVK
+304 QNVAVK
-310 KAPEDFVYYIPTG
+310 KAPEDFVYHIPTE

-336 EEFHVTGEGRPYKGK
+336 EEFHVTGESRPYKSK

-402 FHSFEEIHVADF
+402 FYSFEEIHVADF

-426 ENRITDILFAN
+426 ENHITDILFAN

-455 NPADPG
+455 NPVDPG
-461 LSAFSKD
+461 LSAFSAD
-468 TIPESVR
+468 TIPEAVK
-475 LRMTGKS
+475 LRMTGRS
-482 YPEEGAAIDWAD
+482 YPEEDAGISLSD

-501 YYDFNGRVRKG
+501 YYDFGGRVRRG

-524 VAIFK
+524 LYIFK

-534 KYQIAGIRLIDDFG
+534 KYPIASIRLIDDFDG
-548 ADDQRSMEANNTSC
+548 DDQRSMEANNTSC

-567 ATNSETKLSAH
+567 KTSGTSLSAH
-578 ALGLAVDVNPLQN
+578 ARGMAVDVNPLQN
-591 PYVKGDIVEPESA
+591 PYVKGEIVEPEAA

-614 PHKITADDLC
+614 PHKITDDDLC
-624 CKLFRAHG
+624 CKLFRSRG

-646 HFEKKQ
+646 HFEKK

>member
-1 MKKRG
+1 M
-6 IIFTLVIA
+6 A
-14 LVYLAFTAG
+14 LVYLAFTAA
-23 FNFLPRSVYSEL
+23 FNLLPRSTYSEL
-35 EKRELKRFPTFTLD
+35 EKRDLRHFPAFTLD
-49 SLLDGSYAAAISSWY
+49 SLFDGSYASAISSWY

-74 MYASMQLRDLLGVR
+74 MYMSMQFRDMLGVR
-88 FGAQNIQYVAQD
+88 FGDSNIQYVASD
-100 QDKSIEAHGQEEAL
+100 T
-114 PEIPAEH
+114 PAEAEAI
-121 LPEAAEDTVRTV
+121 PEEPDPVAEADTVKGV
-133 KAFEPDT
+133 KAFTVDT
-140 TEGSAEDVAKV
+140 TAGGIDDIAKV

-175 RGGAKYAEVV
+175 RGGAKYAETV
-185 SQYGAAFGKSVKVWC
+185 SLYGAAFGRSVNVYC

-205 STEFY
+205 STEYY
-210 CPEEAARFT
+210 CPEEASKFT

-230 TNLTHGVKPVDI
+230 SHLTNGVKAVDV
-242 YSVLAEHT
+242 YTVLGQHVD
-250 AEPIYLRTDHH
+250 EPIYLRTDHH

-270 AQKFAQ
+270 AQKFAE

-289 EHVVHKFVGSMYGYS
+289 EHVVHRYVGSMYGYS
-304 QNIAVK
+304 QNVAVK

-323 VEYTTTYVNYTLD
+323 VEYSTTYVNYTLD
-336 EEFHVTGEGRPYKGK
+336 EEFHVTGESKPYQSK

-372 KLTKV
+372 KMTKV
-377 ETSTHNG
+377 VTSTHNG
-384 RRLLVFKDSFGNA
+384 RRLLVIKDSFGNA

-455 NPADPG
+455 NPSDPG
-461 LSAFSKD
+461 LSAFHAD
-468 TIPESVR
+468 TIPTAVKQ
-475 LRMTGKS
+475 RMIGNS
-482 YPEEGAAIDWAD
+482 YPEEGAEIELSE

-501 YYDFNGRVRKG
+501 YYDYNGRVRHG
-512 EMVCNKAIADDL
+512 EMVCNKAIAADL
-524 VAIFK
+524 IAIFK

-534 KYQIAGIRLIDDFG
+534 KYPLASVRLIDDFG
-548 ADDQRSMEANNTSC
+548 GDDERSMAANNSSC
-562 FNYRT
+562 FNYRQ
-567 ATNSETKLSAH
+567 ATNSSTKLSAH
-578 ALGLAVDVNPLQN
+578 ARGMAVDINPLQN
-591 PYVKGDIVEPESA
+591 PYVKGEEVLPESA
-604 REYADRTVDF
+604 QEYADRSVDF
-614 PHKITADDLC
+614 PHKITDEDLC

-646 HFEKKQ
+646 HFEKK

>member
-1 MKKRG
+1 M
-6 IIFTLVIA
+6 A
-14 LVYLAFTAG
+14 LVYLAFTAA
-23 FNFLPRSVYSEL
+23 FNLLPRSTYSEL
-35 EKRELKRFPTFTLD
+35 EKRDLQHFPAFTLD
-49 SLLDGSYAAAISSWY
+49 SLLDGSYASAISSWY

-74 MYASMQLRDLLGVR
+74 MYMSMQFRDMLGVR
-88 FGAQNIQYVAQD
+88 FGDSNIQYVASD
-100 QDKSIEAHGQEEAL
+100 T
-114 PEIPAEH
+114 PAEAEAI
-121 LPEAAEDTVRTV
+121 PEEPDPVADADTVKGV
-133 KAFEPDT
+133 KAFTVDT
-140 TEGSAEDVAKV
+140 TAGGIDDIAKV

-175 RGGAKYAEVV
+175 RGGAKYAETV
-185 SQYGAAFGKSVKVWC
+185 SLYGAAFGRSVNVYC

-205 STEFY
+205 STEYY
-210 CPEEAARFT
+210 CPEEASKFT

-230 TNLTHGVKPVDI
+230 SHLTNGVKAVDV
-242 YSVLAEHT
+242 YTVLGQHVD
-250 AEPIYLRTDHH
+250 EPIYLRTDHH

-270 AQKFAQ
+270 AQKFAE

-289 EHVVHKFVGSMYGYS
+289 EHVVHRYVGSMYGYS
-304 QNIAVK
+304 QNVAVK

-323 VEYTTTYVNYTLD
+323 VEYSTTYVNYTLD
-336 EEFHVTGEGRPYKGK
+336 EEFHVTGESKPYQSK

-372 KLTKV
+372 KMTKV
-377 ETSTHNG
+377 VTSTHNG
-384 RRLLVFKDSFGNA
+384 RRLLVIKDSFGNA

-455 NPADPG
+455 NPSDPG
-461 LSAFSKD
+461 LSAFHAD
-468 TIPESVR
+468 TIPTAVKQ
-475 LRMTGKS
+475 RMIGNS
-482 YPEEGAAIDWAD
+482 YPEEGAEIELSE

-501 YYDFNGRVRKG
+501 YYDYNGRVRHG
-512 EMVCNKAIADDL
+512 EMVCNKAIAADL
-524 VAIFK
+524 IAIFK

-534 KYQIAGIRLIDDFG
+534 KYPLASVRLIDDFG
-548 ADDQRSMEANNTSC
+548 GDDERSMAANNSSC
-562 FNYRT
+562 FNYRQ
-567 ATNSETKLSAH
+567 ATNSSTKLSAH
-578 ALGLAVDVNPLQN
+578 ARGMAVDINPLQN
-591 PYVKGDIVEPESA
+591 PYVKGEEVLPESA
-604 REYADRTVDF
+604 QEYADRSVDF
-614 PHKITADDLC
+614 PHKITDEDLC

-646 HFEKKQ
+646 HFEKK

>member
-1 MKKRG
+1 MKRG
-6 IIFTLVIA
+6 VFFVTVIA
-14 LVYLAFTAG
+14 LVYLFFTAA
-23 FNFLPRSVYSEL
+23 FNLLPRSRYSVL
-35 EKRELKRFPTFTLD
+35 EKRELNRFPSFTLD
-49 SLLDGSYAAAISSWY
+49 SLADGSYTAAISSWY

-74 MYASMQLRDLLGVR
+74 MELSMQFRDLLGIR
-88 FGAQNIQYVAQD
+88 LGEQNIQYVSQEKNAAVETAGEEQD
-100 QDKSIEAHGQEEAL
+100 PVVAAEKQEHA
-114 PEIPAEH
+114 
-121 LPEAAEDTVRTV
+121 EAAEDSVKSV
-133 KAFEPDT
+133 KAFEHVDA
-140 TEGSAEDVAKV
+140 EGGIDDVAKV

-175 RGGAKYAEVV
+175 RGGAKYAEVIN
-185 SQYGAAFGKSVKVWC
+185 QYGATFGKSVKVWC

-210 CPEEAARFT
+210 CPEDAAKFT

-230 TNLTHGVKPVDI
+230 SNLSNGVRAVDI
-242 YSVLAEHT
+242 YSVLAQHT
-250 AEPIYLRTDHH
+250 DEPIYLRTDHH

-270 AQKFAQ
+270 AQEFAR

-282 ADLSTYE
+282 GDLSRYE
-289 EHVVHKFVGSMYGYS
+289 EHVVHRFVGSMYGYS
-304 QNIAVK
+304 QNVAVK
-310 KAPEDFVYYIPTG
+310 KAPEDFVYHIPTE

-336 EEFHVTGEGRPYKGK
+336 EEFHVTGESRPYKSK

-402 FHSFEEIHVADF
+402 FYSFEEIHVADF

-426 ENRITDILFAN
+426 ENHITDILFAN

-455 NPADPG
+455 NPVDPG
-461 LSAFSKD
+461 LSAFSAD
-468 TIPESVR
+468 TIPEAVK
-475 LRMTGKS
+475 LRMTGRS
-482 YPEEGAAIDWAD
+482 YPEEDAGISLSD

-501 YYDFNGRVRKG
+501 YYDFGGRVRRG
-512 EMVCNKAIADDL
+512 EMVCNKVIADDL
-524 VAIFK
+524 LYIFK
-529 ELYKA
+529 ELYKS
-534 KYQIAGIRLIDDFG
+534 KYPIASIRLIDDFDG
-548 ADDQRSMEANNTSC
+548 DDQRSMEANNTSC

-567 ATNSETKLSAH
+567 KTSGTSLSAH
-578 ALGLAVDVNPLQN
+578 ARGMAVDVNPLQN
-591 PYVKGDIVEPESA
+591 PYVKGEIVEPEAA

-614 PHKITADDLC
+614 PHKITDDDLC
-624 CKLFRAHG
+624 CKLFRSRG

-646 HFEKKQ
+646 HFEKK

>member
-1 MKKRG
+1 MKRG
-6 IIFTLVIA
+6 VFFVTVIA
-14 LVYLAFTAG
+14 LVYLFFTAA
-23 FNFLPRSVYSEL
+23 FNLLPRSRYSVL
-35 EKRELKRFPTFTLD
+35 EKRELNRFPSFTLD
-49 SLLDGSYAAAISSWY
+49 SLADGSYTAAISSWY

-74 MYASMQLRDLLGVR
+74 MELSMQFRDLLGIR
-88 FGAQNIQYVAQD
+88 LGEQNIQYVSQEKNAAVETAGEEQD
-100 QDKSIEAHGQEEAL
+100 PVVAAEKQEHA
-114 PEIPAEH
+114 
-121 LPEAAEDTVRTV
+121 EAAEDSVKSV
-133 KAFEPDT
+133 KAFEHVDA
-140 TEGSAEDVAKV
+140 EGGIDDVAKV

-175 RGGAKYAEVV
+175 RGGAKYAEVIN
-185 SQYGAAFGKSVKVWC
+185 QYGATFGKSVKVWC

-210 CPEEAARFT
+210 CPEDAAKFT

-230 TNLTHGVKPVDI
+230 SNLSNGVRAVDI
-242 YSVLAEHT
+242 YSVLAQHT
-250 AEPIYLRTDHH
+250 DEPIYLRTDHH

-270 AQKFAQ
+270 AQEFAR

-282 ADLSTYE
+282 GDLSRYE
-289 EHVVHKFVGSMYGYS
+289 EHVVHRFVGSMYGYS
-304 QNIAVK
+304 QNVAVK
-310 KAPEDFVYYIPTG
+310 KAPEDFVYHIPTE

-336 EEFHVTGEGRPYKGK
+336 EEFHVTGESRPYKSK

-402 FHSFEEIHVADF
+402 FYSFEEIHVADF

-426 ENRITDILFAN
+426 ENHITDILFAN

-455 NPADPG
+455 NPVDPG
-461 LSAFSKD
+461 LSAFSAD
-468 TIPESVR
+468 TIPDAVK
-475 LRMTGKS
+475 LRMTGRS
-482 YPEEGAAIDWAD
+482 YPEEDTGISLSD

-501 YYDFNGRVRKG
+501 YYDFGGRVRRG

-524 VAIFK
+524 LYIFK

-534 KYQIAGIRLIDDFG
+534 KYPIASIRLIDDFDG
-548 ADDQRSMEANNTSC
+548 DDQRSMEANNTSC

-567 ATNSETKLSAH
+567 KTSGTSLSAH
-578 ALGLAVDVNPLQN
+578 ARGMAVDVNPLQN
-591 PYVKGDIVEPESA
+591 PYVKGEIVEPEAA

-614 PHKITADDLC
+614 PHKITDDDLC
-624 CKLFRAHG
+624 CKLFRSRG

-646 HFEKKQ
+646 HFEKK

>member
-1 MKKRG
+1 M
-6 IIFTLVIA
+6 A
-14 LVYLAFTAG
+14 LVYLAFTAA
-23 FNFLPRSVYSEL
+23 FNLLPRSTYSEL
-35 EKRELKRFPTFTLD
+35 EKRDLRHFPAFTLD
-49 SLLDGSYAAAISSWY
+49 SLLDGSYASAISSWY

-74 MYASMQLRDLLGVR
+74 MYMSMQFRDMLGVR
-88 FGAQNIQYVAQD
+88 FGDSNIQYVASD
-100 QDKSIEAHGQEEAL
+100 T
-114 PEIPAEH
+114 PAEAEAI
-121 LPEAAEDTVRTV
+121 PEEPDPVAEADTVKGV
-133 KAFEPDT
+133 KAFTVDT
-140 TEGSAEDVAKV
+140 TAGGIDDIAKV

-175 RGGAKYAEVV
+175 RGGAKYAETV
-185 SQYGAAFGKSVKVWC
+185 SLYGAAFGRSVNVYC

-205 STEFY
+205 STEYY
-210 CPEEAARFT
+210 CPEEASKFT

-230 TNLTHGVKPVDI
+230 SHLTNGVKAVDV
-242 YSVLAEHT
+242 YTVLGQHVD
-250 AEPIYLRTDHH
+250 EPIYLRTDHH

-270 AQKFAQ
+270 AQKFAE

-289 EHVVHKFVGSMYGYS
+289 EHVVHRYVGSMYGYS
-304 QNIAVK
+304 QNVAVK

-323 VEYTTTYVNYTLD
+323 VEYSTTYVNYTLD
-336 EEFHVTGEGRPYKGK
+336 EEFHVTGESKPYQSK

-372 KLTKV
+372 KMTKV
-377 ETSTHNG
+377 VTSTHNG
-384 RRLLVFKDSFGNA
+384 RRLLVIKDSFGNA

-455 NPADPG
+455 NPSDPG
-461 LSAFSKD
+461 LSAFHAD
-468 TIPESVR
+468 TIPTAVKQ
-475 LRMTGKS
+475 RMIGNS
-482 YPEEGAAIDWAD
+482 YPEEGAEIELSE

-501 YYDFNGRVRKG
+501 YYDYNGRVRHG
-512 EMVCNKAIADDL
+512 EMVCNKAIAADL
-524 VAIFK
+524 IAIFK

-534 KYQIAGIRLIDDFG
+534 KYPLASVRLIDDFG
-548 ADDQRSMEANNTSC
+548 GDDERSMAANNSSC
-562 FNYRT
+562 FNYRQ
-567 ATNSETKLSAH
+567 ATNSSTKLSAH
-578 ALGLAVDVNPLQN
+578 ARGMAVDINPLQN
-591 PYVKGDIVEPESA
+591 PYVKGEEVLPESA
-604 REYADRTVDF
+604 QEYADRSVDF
-614 PHKITADDLC
+614 PHKITDEDLC

-646 HFEKKQ
+646 HFEKK

>member
-1 MKKRG
+1 MKRG
-6 IIFTLVIA
+6 VFFVTVIA
-14 LVYLAFTAG
+14 LVYLFFTAA
-23 FNFLPRSVYSEL
+23 FNLLPRSRYSVL
-35 EKRELKRFPTFTLD
+35 EKRELNRFPSFTLD
-49 SLLDGSYAAAISSWY
+49 SLADGSYTAAISSWY

-74 MYASMQLRDLLGVR
+74 MELSMQFRDLLGIR
-88 FGAQNIQYVAQD
+88 LGEQNIQYVSQEKNAAVETAGEEQD
-100 QDKSIEAHGQEEAL
+100 PVVAAEKQEHA
-114 PEIPAEH
+114 
-121 LPEAAEDTVRTV
+121 EAAEDSVKSV
-133 KAFEPDT
+133 KAFEHVDA
-140 TEGSAEDVAKV
+140 EGGIDDVAKV

-175 RGGAKYAEVV
+175 RGGAKYAEVIN
-185 SQYGAAFGKSVKVWC
+185 QYGATFGKSVKVWC

-210 CPEEAARFT
+210 CPEDAAKFT

-230 TNLTHGVKPVDI
+230 SNLSNGVRAVDI
-242 YSVLAEHT
+242 YSVLAQHT
-250 AEPIYLRTDHH
+250 DEPIYLRTDHH

-270 AQKFAQ
+270 AQEFAR

-282 ADLSTYE
+282 GDLSRYE
-289 EHVVHKFVGSMYGYS
+289 EHVVHRFVGSMYGYS
-304 QNIAVK
+304 QNVAVK
-310 KAPEDFVYYIPTG
+310 KAPEDFVYHIPTE

-336 EEFHVTGEGRPYKGK
+336 EEFHVTGESRPYKSK

-402 FHSFEEIHVADF
+402 FYSFEEIHVADF

-426 ENRITDILFAN
+426 ENHITDILFAN

-455 NPADPG
+455 NPVDPG
-461 LSAFSKD
+461 LSAFSAD
-468 TIPESVR
+468 TIPEAVK
-475 LRMTGKS
+475 LRMTGRS
-482 YPEEGAAIDWAD
+482 YPEEDAGISLSD

-501 YYDFNGRVRKG
+501 YYDFGGRVRRG
-512 EMVCNKAIADDL
+512 ELVCNKAIADDL
-524 VAIFK
+524 LYIFK

-534 KYQIAGIRLIDDFG
+534 KYPIASIRLIDDFDG
-548 ADDQRSMEANNTSC
+548 DDQRSMEANNTSC

-567 ATNSETKLSAH
+567 KTSGTSLSAH
-578 ALGLAVDVNPLQN
+578 ARGMAVDVNPLQN
-591 PYVKGDIVEPESA
+591 PYVKGEIVEPEAA

-614 PHKITADDLC
+614 PHKITDDDLC
-624 CKLFRAHG
+624 CKLFRSRG

-646 HFEKKQ
+646 HFEKK

>member
-1 MKKRG
+1 MKRG
-6 IIFTLVIA
+6 IIFVAVITLV
-14 LVYLAFTAG
+14 YGAFTAA
-23 FNFLPRSVYSEL
+23 FNLLPRSTFSEL
-35 EKRELKRFPTFTLD
+35 EKRELQRFPSFTLD
-49 SLLDGSYAAAISSWY
+49 SLADGSYAGAISSWY

-74 MYASMQLRDLLGVR
+74 MLLSMQFKDLLGVR
-88 FGAQNIQYVAQD
+88 FGEQNIQYVASESD
-100 QDKSIEAHGQEEAL
+100 VAVETAGEEPDPVLEA
-114 PEIPAEH
+114 
-121 LPEAAEDTVRTV
+121 DTVKTV
-133 KAFEPDT
+133 KAFEPAAA
-140 TEGSAEDVAKV
+140 EGTADDVAKV

-175 RGGAKYAEVV
+175 RGGAKYAEVIN
-185 SQYGAAFGKSVKVWC
+185 QYGAAFGKSVHIWC

-210 CPEEAARFT
+210 CPEEAAKFT
-219 KKQWPVFNSIF
+219 KKQWPVFNGVF
-230 TNLTHGVKPVDI
+230 TNLSNGVKAVDI

-250 AEPIYLRTDHH
+250 DEPIYLRTDHH

-270 AQKFAQ
+270 AQQFARQ
-276 VAGVPF
+276 AGVPF
-282 ADLSTYE
+282 EDISTYE
-289 EHVVHKFVGSMYGYS
+289 EHVVHNFVGSMYGYS
-304 QNIAVK
+304 HNIAVK

-336 EEFHVTGEGRPYKGK
+336 EDFHVTGEGRPYKSK

-377 ETSTHNG
+377 ETSVRNG

-426 ENRITDILFAN
+426 ENHITDILFAN

-455 NPADPG
+455 NPVDPG
-461 LSAFSKD
+461 LSAFSAD
-468 TIPESVR
+468 TIPEAVK
-475 LRMTGKS
+475 LRMTGRS
-482 YPEEGAAIDWAD
+482 YPEEDAGISLSD

-501 YYDFNGRVRKG
+501 YYDFGGRVRRG

-524 VAIFK
+524 LYIFK

-534 KYQIAGIRLIDDFG
+534 KYPIASIRLIDDFDG
-548 ADDQRSMEANNTSC
+548 DDQRSMEANNTSC

-567 ATNSETKLSAH
+567 KTSGTSLSAH
-578 ALGLAVDVNPLQN
+578 ARGMAVDVNPLQN
-591 PYVKGDIVEPESA
+591 PYVKGEIVEPEAA

-614 PHKITADDLC
+614 PHKITDDDLC
-624 CKLFRAHG
+624 CKLFRSRG

-646 HFEKKQ
+646 HFEKK

>member
-1 MKKRG
+1 MKRG
-6 IIFTLVIA
+6 VFFVTVIA
-14 LVYLAFTAG
+14 LVYLFFTAA
-23 FNFLPRSVYSEL
+23 FNLLPRSHYSVL
-35 EKRELKRFPTFTLD
+35 EKRELNRFPSFTLD
-49 SLLDGSYAAAISSWY
+49 SLADGSYTAAISSWY

-74 MYASMQLRDLLGVR
+74 MELSMQFRDLLGIR
-88 FGAQNIQYVAQD
+88 LGEQNIQYV
-100 QDKSIEAHGQEEAL
+100 SQEKNAAVETAG
-114 PEIPAEH
+114 EEH
-121 LPEAAEDTVRTV
+121 DPVVAAEKHDHTEATEDSVKSV
-133 KAFEPDT
+133 KAFEHVDA
-140 TEGSAEDVAKV
+140 EGGIDDVAKV

-175 RGGAKYAEVV
+175 RGGAKYAEVIN
-185 SQYGAAFGKSVKVWC
+185 QYGATFGKSVKVWC

-210 CPEEAARFT
+210 CPEDAAKFT

-230 TNLTHGVKPVDI
+230 SNLSNGVRAVDI
-242 YSVLAEHT
+242 YSVLAQHT
-250 AEPIYLRTDHH
+250 DEPIYLRTDHH

-270 AQKFAQ
+270 AQEFAR

-282 ADLSTYE
+282 GDLSRYE
-289 EHVVHKFVGSMYGYS
+289 EHVVHRFVGSMYGYS
-304 QNIAVK
+304 QNVAVK
-310 KAPEDFVYYIPTG
+310 KAPEDFVYHIPTE

-336 EEFHVTGEGRPYKGK
+336 EEFHVTGESRPYKSK

-402 FHSFEEIHVADF
+402 FYSFEEIHVADF

-426 ENRITDILFAN
+426 ENHITDILFAN

-455 NPADPG
+455 NPVDPG
-461 LSAFSKD
+461 LSAFSAD
-468 TIPESVR
+468 TIPEAVK
-475 LRMTGKS
+475 LRMTGRS
-482 YPEEGAAIDWAD
+482 YPEEDAGISLSD

-501 YYDFNGRVRKG
+501 YYDFGGRVRRG

-524 VAIFK
+524 LYIFK

-534 KYQIAGIRLIDDFG
+534 KYPIASIRLIDDFDG
-548 ADDQRSMEANNTSC
+548 DDQRSMEANNTSC

-567 ATNSETKLSAH
+567 KTSGTSLSAH
-578 ALGLAVDVNPLQN
+578 ARGMAVDVNPLQN
-591 PYVKGDIVEPESA
+591 PYVKGEIVEPEAA

-614 PHKITADDLC
+614 PHKITDDDLC
-624 CKLFRAHG
+624 CKLFRSRG

-646 HFEKKQ
+646 HFEKK

>member
-1 MKKRG
+1 MKRG
-6 IIFTLVIA
+6 VFFVTVIA
-14 LVYLAFTAG
+14 LVYLFFTAA
-23 FNFLPRSVYSEL
+23 FNLLPRSRYSVL
-35 EKRELKRFPTFTLD
+35 EKRELNRFPSFTLD
-49 SLLDGSYAAAISSWY
+49 SLADGSYTAAISSWY

-74 MYASMQLRDLLGVR
+74 MELSMQFRDLLGIR
-88 FGAQNIQYVAQD
+88 LGEQNIQYV
-100 QDKSIEAHGQEEAL
+100 SQEKNAAVETAGEEHD
-114 PEIPAEH
+114 PVVAAEKQEH
-121 LPEAAEDTVRTV
+121 AEAAEDSVKSV
-133 KAFEPDT
+133 KAFEHVDA
-140 TEGSAEDVAKV
+140 EGGIDDVAKV

-175 RGGAKYAEVV
+175 RGGAKYAEVIN
-185 SQYGAAFGKSVKVWC
+185 QYGATFGKSVKVWC

-210 CPEEAARFT
+210 CPEDAAKFT

-230 TNLTHGVKPVDI
+230 SNLSNGVRAVDI
-242 YSVLAEHT
+242 YSVLAQHT
-250 AEPIYLRTDHH
+250 DEPIYLRTDHH

-270 AQKFAQ
+270 AQEFAR

-282 ADLSTYE
+282 GDLSRYE
-289 EHVVHKFVGSMYGYS
+289 EHVVHRFVGSMYGYS
-304 QNIAVK
+304 QNVAVK
-310 KAPEDFVYYIPTG
+310 KAPEDFVYHIPTE

-336 EEFHVTGEGRPYKGK
+336 EEFHVTGESRPYKSK

-402 FHSFEEIHVADF
+402 FYSFEEIHVADF

-426 ENRITDILFAN
+426 ENHITDILFAN

-455 NPADPG
+455 NPVDPG
-461 LSAFSKD
+461 LSAFSAD
-468 TIPESVR
+468 TIPEAVK
-475 LRMTGKS
+475 LRMTGRS
-482 YPEEGAAIDWAD
+482 YPEEDAGISLSD

-501 YYDFNGRVRKG
+501 YYDFGGRVRRG

-524 VAIFK
+524 LYIFK

-534 KYQIAGIRLIDDFG
+534 KYPIASIRLIDDFDG
-548 ADDQRSMEANNTSC
+548 DDQRSMEANNTSC

-567 ATNSETKLSAH
+567 KTSGTSLSAH
-578 ALGLAVDVNPLQN
+578 ARGMAVDVNPLQN
-591 PYVKGDIVEPESA
+591 PYVKGEIVEPEAA

-614 PHKITADDLC
+614 PHKITDDDLC
-624 CKLFRAHG
+624 CKLFRSRG

-646 HFEKKQ
+646 HFEKK

>member
-1 MKKRG
+1 MKRG
-6 IIFTLVIA
+6 VFFVTVIA
-14 LVYLAFTAG
+14 LVYLFFTAA
-23 FNFLPRSVYSEL
+23 FNLLPRSRYSVL
-35 EKRELKRFPTFTLD
+35 EKRELNRFPSFTLD
-49 SLLDGSYAAAISSWY
+49 SLADGSYTAAISSWY

-74 MYASMQLRDLLGVR
+74 MELSMQFRDLLGIR
-88 FGAQNIQYVAQD
+88 LGEQNIQYVSQEKNAAVETAGDEQD
-100 QDKSIEAHGQEEAL
+100 PVVAAEKQEHA
-114 PEIPAEH
+114 
-121 LPEAAEDTVRTV
+121 EAAEDSVKSV
-133 KAFEPDT
+133 KAFEHVDA
-140 TEGSAEDVAKV
+140 EGGIDDVAKV

-175 RGGAKYAEVV
+175 RGGAKYAEVIN
-185 SQYGAAFGKSVKVWC
+185 QYGATFGKSVKVWC

-210 CPEEAARFT
+210 CPEDAAKFT

-230 TNLTHGVKPVDI
+230 SNLSNGVRAVDI
-242 YSVLAEHT
+242 YSVLAQHT
-250 AEPIYLRTDHH
+250 DEPIYLRTDHH

-270 AQKFAQ
+270 AQEFAR

-282 ADLSTYE
+282 GDLSRYE
-289 EHVVHKFVGSMYGYS
+289 EHVVHRFVGSMYGYS
-304 QNIAVK
+304 QNVAVK
-310 KAPEDFVYYIPTG
+310 KAPEDFVYHIPTE

-336 EEFHVTGEGRPYKGK
+336 EEFHVTGESRPYKSK

-402 FHSFEEIHVADF
+402 FYSFEEIHVADF

-426 ENRITDILFAN
+426 ENHITDILFAN

-455 NPADPG
+455 NPVDPG
-461 LSAFSKD
+461 LSAFSAD
-468 TIPESVR
+468 TIPETVK
-475 LRMTGKS
+475 LRMTGRS
-482 YPEEGAAIDWAD
+482 YPEEDAGISLSD

-501 YYDFNGRVRKG
+501 YYDFGGRVRRG

-524 VAIFK
+524 LYIFK

-534 KYQIAGIRLIDDFG
+534 KYPIASIRLIDDFDG
-548 ADDQRSMEANNTSC
+548 DDQRSMEANNTSC

-567 ATNSETKLSAH
+567 KTSGTSLSAH
-578 ALGLAVDVNPLQN
+578 ARGMAVDVNPLQN
-591 PYVKGDIVEPESA
+591 PYVKGEIVEPEAA

-614 PHKITADDLC
+614 PHKITDDDLC
-624 CKLFRAHG
+624 CKLFRSRG

-646 HFEKKQ
+646 HFEKK